1 MAAII
6 EQELKPI
13 LLVDAK
19 GYKNVKETGRGITFK
34 EDSILDKT
42 CIKDSISSL
51 PSLLVAFNLNACA
64 TSSSICNL
72 ID

>member
-1 MAAII
+1 
-6 EQELKPI
+6 
-13 LLVDAK
+13 
-19 GYKNVKETGRGITFK
+19 VKETGRGITFK

-51 PSLLVAFNLNACA
+51 PSLLVAFNLNAWA